1 MKYSLILLPSALLLL
16 SACAATPSTDYKSL
30 RTSRRKNQER
40 DTGSAGI
47 YSMGGSSAANPPIKA
62 GETSSA
68 YRERM
73 DRQQRDSLP
82 DAQVLYQKST
92 SDVFGRTTRTG
103 VIQQSGDVTRE
114 VFIGNQ
120 PGYSGQSIYPPNQY
134 NGTLQPGYVP
144 SGTTA
149 VYDPV
154 TSRVIPVR
162 RR

>member
-1 MKYSLILLPSALLLL
+1 MRCFFITLPFALWVL
-16 SACAATPSTDYKSL
+16 SACESPTFTVHKPLT
-30 RTSRRKNQER
+30 TSRRKTLEY
-40 DTGSAGI
+40 DAGSASA

-62 GETSSA
+62 SETSSA
-68 YRERM
+68 YRERLE
-73 DRQQRDSLP
+73 RQQRDSLP
-82 DAQVLYQKST
+82 DAQVLYQNSDP
-92 SDVFGRTTRTG
+92 DVFGHKTNTRI
-103 VIQQSGDVTRE
+103 IQQSGSVMQE

-120 PGYSGQSIYPPNQY
+120 PVYPGQSIYSPNQF

-154 TSRVIPVR
+154 TGRVIPVR

>member
-1 MKYSLILLPSALLLL
+1 MKYSFILLPSVLLLL
-16 SACAATPSTDYKSL
+16 SACEASPSTDYKSL
-30 RTSRRKNQER
+30 RTSRQKNQER

-68 YRERM
+68 YRERR

-82 DAQVLYQKST
+82 DAQLLYQKSA
-92 SDVFGRTTRTG
+92 SDGFGRSTQTG
-103 VIQQSGDVTRE
+103 VIQQSGGVTRE

-120 PGYSGQSIYPPNQY
+120 PVYPGQSIYPPNQY

-154 TSRVIPVR
+154 TGRIIPVR

>member
-1 MKYSLILLPSALLLL
+1 MKSIFILLPSALLVI
-16 SACAATPSTDYKSL
+16 SACEAPPSSGYNPL
-30 RTSRRKNQER
+30 RTSNRKTQER

-82 DAQVLYQKST
+82 DAQVLYQHSA
-92 SDVFGRTTRTG
+92 SDAFGRSTQTG
-103 VIQQSGDVTRE
+103 VIQQSGGVTRE

-120 PGYSGQSIYPPNQY
+120 PVYPGQSIYPPNQY

-154 TSRVIPVR
+154 TGRVIPVR

>member
-1 MKYSLILLPSALLLL
+1 MKCSFILLPSAFLVL
-16 SACAATPSTDYKSL
+16 SACEAPPHTAYKPL
-30 RTSRRKNQER
+30 RTSSQKYQDR

-82 DAQVLYQKST
+82 DAQVLSQNSA
-92 SDVFGRTTRTG
+92 SDAFGRTTNTG
-103 VIQQSGDVTRE
+103 AIQPSGGVTRE
-114 VFIGNQ
+114 VFIGDQ
-120 PGYSGQSIYPPNQY
+120 PVYSGQSIYPPNQY

-154 TSRVIPVR
+154 TGRVIPVR